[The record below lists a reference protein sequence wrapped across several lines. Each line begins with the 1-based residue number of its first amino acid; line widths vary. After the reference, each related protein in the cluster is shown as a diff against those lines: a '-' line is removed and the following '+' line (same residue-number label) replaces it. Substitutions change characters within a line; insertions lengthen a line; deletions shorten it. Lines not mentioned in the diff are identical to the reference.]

1 MNKHLTILRN
11 MRSVCYEDVE
21 ECNRLKKMYYE
32 DFDCPL
38 NFGKLMTVTVK
49 GKVAAD
55 VILILN
61 LIIRSK
67 FNLNFEDKIFCL
79 NKMKIITQRSKIHVY
94 QIGLLEQILDAP
106 TLAEKNKTF
115 YKGVITALYKYILIN
130 GYKGI

>member
-1 MNKHLTILRN
+1 MNKHLTILRK
-11 MRSVCYEDVE
+11 MRSVCYEDVD

-49 GKVAAD
+49 GKVAQD

-61 LIIRSK
+61 LILRSK

-79 NKMKIITQRSKIHVY
+79 NKMKTIVKRSKIHVY

-106 TLAEKNKTF
+106 NLAEKNKYF
-115 YKGVITALYKYILIN
+115 YKGVITALYNYILIN

>member
-1 MNKHLTILRN
+1 MNKHLTILRK
-11 MRSVCYEDVE
+11 MRSACYDDVD

-61 LIIRSK
+61 LILRSK

-79 NKMKIITQRSKIHVY
+79 NKMKTIVKRSKIHVY

-106 TLAEKNKTF
+106 NLAEKNKYF
-115 YKGVITALYKYILIN
+115 YKGVITALYNYILIN

>member
-11 MRSVCYEDVE
+11 MRSACYDDVE

-61 LIIRSK
+61 LILRSK

-79 NKMKIITQRSKIHVY
+79 NKIKTIVKRSKIHVY

-106 TLAEKNKTF
+106 NLAEKNKYF
-115 YKGVITALYKYILIN
+115 YKGVITALYNYILIN

>member
-1 MNKHLTILRN
+1 MNKHLTILRK
-11 MRSVCYEDVE
+11 MRSACYDDVD

-61 LIIRSK
+61 LILRSK
-67 FNLNFEDKIFCL
+67 FNLTSEDKIFCL
-79 NKMKIITQRSKIHVY
+79 NKMKTIVKRSKIHVY

-106 TLAEKNKTF
+106 NLAEKNKYF
-115 YKGVITALYKYILIN
+115 YKGVITALYNYILIN

>member
-1 MNKHLTILRN
+1 MNKHLTILRK
-11 MRSVCYEDVE
+11 MRSVCYEDVD

-38 NFGKLMTVTVK
+38 NFGKLMTVIVK

-61 LIIRSK
+61 LILRSK

-79 NKMKIITQRSKIHVY
+79 NKMKTIVKRSKIHVY

-106 TLAEKNKTF
+106 NLAEKNKYF
-115 YKGVITALYKYILIN
+115 YKGVITALYNYILIN

>member
-1 MNKHLTILRN
+1 MNKHLTILRK
-11 MRSVCYEDVE
+11 MRSACYNDVE

-38 NFGKLMTVTVK
+38 SFGRLMVVTVK
-49 GKVAAD
+49 CKVAQD

-67 FNLNFEDKIFCL
+67 FKLNFEDKIFCL

-94 QIGLLEQILDAP
+94 QIGLMEQILGAP
-106 TLAEKNKTF
+106 TLAEKNKHF
-115 YKGVITALYKYILIN
+115 YKGVISALYNYIL
-130 GYKGI
+130 KR

>member
-1 MNKHLTILRN
+1 MNKHLTILRK
-11 MRSVCYEDVE
+11 MRSVCYEDVD

-49 GKVAAD
+49 GKVAQD

-67 FNLNFEDKIFCL
+67 FKLNFEDKIFCL
-79 NKMKIITQRSKIHVY
+79 NKMKTIVKRSKIHVY

-106 TLAEKNKTF
+106 NLAEKNKYF
-115 YKGVITALYKYILIN
+115 YKGVITALYNYILIN